1 VLVCL
6 KSNGAAKHHANA
18 CQCVLKAMAQQS
30 IMQTCV
36 GVFEKQWRSKASC
49 KRVLVCLKSNGA
61 AKHHANV
68 WQIRRGTG
76 VIALVLKQF
85 GAQRQTGEFVAPEG
99 GQ

>member
-1 VLVCL
+1 MQPVRNRHLQRLCGIRNVVAKVLHSGIVVEESVQTAYCVRCVYV
-6 KSNGAAKHHANA
+6 

-49 KRVLVCLKSNGA
+49 KRVSVCFKSNGS

-68 WQIRRGTG
+68 CWC
-76 VIALVLKQF
+76 V
-85 GAQRQTGEFVAPEG
+85 
-99 GQ
+99 